1 MQGLRLPPLAC
12 WRLLRLGPRAQ
23 RSGGVSA
30 LGHPPLQP
38 LGTRLYAAQAA
49 EAVLDKSGAHVAS
62 SQTASEKKSLAAESK
77 SFAVG
82 MFKGQINTEQV
93 FPFPSA
99 LSEEQAQTLQELVGP
114 VSRFFEEVN
123 DPAKN
128 DVLEQVE
135 ERTMQGLKE
144 LGAFG
149 LQIPVHL
156 GGLGLSNT
164 QYARLVEIV
173 GMHDLGVGIT
183 LGAHQSIGFKG
194 ILLFGTPEQKE
205 KYLPK
210 LASGETIAAFC
221 LTEPASG
228 SDAAS
233 IRTTAELSPCGTF
246 YTLNGGK
253 IWISNGGIAEIFT
266 VFAKTPLKDEATGE
280 VKDKITAFIVERA
293 FGGVTHGPP
302 EKKMGIKASNTA
314 EVHFDAVRVPVENVL
329 GAPGAGFKVA
339 MNILNNGRFGMAAAL
354 AGTMRGVISQ
364 AVAHAANRT
373 QFGDKIYNF
382 GAIQEKLAR
391 MALLQ
396 YVTESMAYMISANM
410 DQGASDFQI
419 EAAISKIFGSEA
431 AWTVTDECIQLMGGM
446 GFMKDAGVE
455 RVMRDLRI
463 FRIFEGTNDILRLF
477 VALNGFQ
484 NAGNQM
490 RGLQKAIK
498 NPLGNA
504 GLIVS
509 EVSKRMRRRA
519 GFGTGITLSAVVH
532 PSLNSSAE
540 RTVQAIDLFAG
551 AVEEQLLKH
560 GKKIID
566 EQFVL
571 KRIAD
576 GAIDLYAMV
585 VVLSRASRSL
595 EQGHPTAQHEK
606 VLCDTWCTEAADRV
620 TQNLTSL
627 RADSTRQLFKNL
639 RSISKAVV
647 ENEGVVSPHPLGI

>member
-1 MQGLRLPPLAC
+1 MYTLRLPPKLC
-12 WRLLRLGPRAQ
+12 WSLLRLGPAPG
-23 RSGGVSA
+23 SGGIPALTYLVS
-30 LGHPPLQP
+30 QP
-38 LGTRLYAAQAA
+38 LGVRQYAAQAA
-49 EAVLDKSGAHVAS
+49 EAVLDKTGTSTTSAA
-62 SQTASEKKSLAAESK
+62 QTVQDKKSLAAESK

-82 MFKGQINTEQV
+82 MFKGQVNTEQV
-93 FPFPSA
+93 FPYPSA

-128 DVLEQVE
+128 DVLEHVE
-135 ERTMQGLKE
+135 EKTMQGLKE

-149 LQIPVHL
+149 LQIPVQL

-194 ILLFGTPEQKE
+194 ILLYGTQEQKE

-210 LASGETIAAFC
+210 LATGESIAAFC
-221 LTEPASG
+221 LTEPTSG

-233 IRTTAELSPCGTF
+233 IRTTAVLSPCGTY

-253 IWISNGGIAEIFT
+253 IWISNGGLAEIFT

-293 FGGVTHGPP
+293 FGGVTRGPP

-314 EVHFDAVRVPVENVL
+314 EVHFDGVRVPAENVL

-354 AGTMRGVISQ
+354 AGTMRGIIGK
-364 AVAHAANRT
+364 AVDYAANRT
-373 QFGDKIYNF
+373 QFGDKIHNF

-391 MALLQ
+391 MAVLQ

-446 GFMKDAGVE
+446 GYMKDTGVE

-484 NAGNQM
+484 NAGNQL
-490 RGLQKAIK
+490 RGLQRAIK
-498 NPLGNA
+498 NPIGNA
-504 GLIVS
+504 GLLVS
-509 EVSKRMRRRA
+509 EVSKRVRRKA
-519 GFGTGITLSAVVH
+519 GLGTGITLKTVVH
-532 PSLNSSAE
+532 PSLSSSGE
-540 RTVQAIDLFAG
+540 RTVRAIELFAG
-551 AVEEQLLKH
+551 VVEEQLLKH

-576 GAIDLYAMV
+576 SAIDLYAMV

-595 EQGHPTAQHEK
+595 ERGHTSAQHEK
-606 VLCDTWCTEAADRV
+606 MLCDTWCIEASDRI
-620 TQNLTSL
+620 TQNLMSL
-627 RADSTRQLFKNL
+627 RSDTTRQFFRNL
-639 RSISKAVV
+639 RGISRAMV
-647 ENEGVVSPHPLGI
+647 ECEGVVSPNPLGI

>member
-1 MQGLRLPPLAC
+1 MHTLRLPPKRC
-12 WRLLRLGPRAQ
+12 WGLLRLGCPR
-23 RSGGVSA
+23 RSGGLPA
-30 LGHPPLQP
+30 LAYPPPHL
-38 LGTRLYAAQAA
+38 LGRRPYAAQAA
-49 EAVLDKSGAHVAS
+49 EAVLDKSSAKADSAS
-62 SQTASEKKSLAAESK
+62 QAVSEKRTLTAESK
-77 SFAVG
+77 SFAIG

-93 FPFPSA
+93 FPYPSA
-99 LSEEQAQTLQELVGP
+99 LTEEQAQTLQELVGP

-123 DPAKN
+123 DPAQN
-128 DVLEQVE
+128 DTLEHVE
-135 ERTMQGLKE
+135 EKAMQGLKE

-149 LQIPVHL
+149 LQIPVHF

-164 QYARLVEIV
+164 QYARLVEVV

-194 ILLFGTPEQKE
+194 ILLYGTKQQKE
-205 KYLPK
+205 KYFPK
-210 LASGETIAAFC
+210 LATGETIAAYC
-221 LTEPASG
+221 LTEPTSG

-233 IRTTAELSPCGTF
+233 IRSTAQLSPCGTY
-246 YTLNGGK
+246 YTLNGSK
-253 IWISNGGIAEIFT
+253 LWISNGGIADIFT
-266 VFAKTPLKDEATGE
+266 VFARTPVKDEVTGE
-280 VKDKITAFIVERA
+280 VKDKITAFIVERG
-293 FGGVTHGPP
+293 FGGVTRGPP

-314 EVHFDAVRVPVENVL
+314 EVHFDGVRVPVENVL

-339 MNILNNGRFGMAAAL
+339 MNILNNGRFGMAAAM
-354 AGTMRGVISQ
+354 AGTMRGLISK
-364 AVAHAANRT
+364 AVDHAANRT

-382 GAIQEKLAR
+382 EGIQEKLAR

-410 DQGASDFQI
+410 DQGATDFQT

-431 AWTVTDECIQLMGGM
+431 AWTVADECIQLMGGM
-446 GFMKDAGVE
+446 GFMKEAGVE
-455 RVMRDLRI
+455 RVLRDLRI

-484 NAGNQM
+484 NAGNQL
-490 RGLQKAIK
+490 RGLQRAVK

-504 GLIVS
+504 GLLVS
-509 EVSKRMRRRA
+509 EVGKRVRRKA
-519 GFGTGITLSAVVH
+519 GFGTGITLKHVVH
-532 PSLNSSAE
+532 PTLNSSGE
-540 RTVQAIDLFAG
+540 RTVRAIDLFAG
-551 AVEEQLLKH
+551 VVEEQILKH

-576 GAIDLYAMV
+576 SAIDLYAMV

-595 EQGHPTAQHEK
+595 ERGDATAQHEK
-606 VLCDTWCTEAADRV
+606 MLCDTWCIEAYDRV

-627 RADSTRQLFKNL
+627 RSDSMRQFFRNL
-639 RSISKAVV
+639 RGISKAMV
-647 ENEGVVSPHPLGI
+647 ENEGVVSQNPLGI

>member
-1 MQGLRLPPLAC
+1 MHALRLPPRAC
-12 WRLLRLGPRAQ
+12 WRLWQLRPARG
-23 RSGGVSA
+23 SGGAPALA
-30 LGHPPLQP
+30 LGA
-38 LGTRLYAAQAA
+38 RLYAAQAA
-49 EAVLDKSGAHVAS
+49 QAVLDKSGTGVAS
-62 SQTASEKKSLAAESK
+62 PSQAVSEKKSLAAESK

-93 FPFPSA
+93 FPYPSV

-123 DPAKN
+123 DPAQN
-128 DVLEQVE
+128 DMLEHVE

-149 LQIPVHL
+149 LQIPIDL
-156 GGLGLSNT
+156 GGLGLSNS

-194 ILLFGTPEQKE
+194 ILLYGTPEQKK

-210 LASGETIAAFC
+210 LATGETIAAFC
-221 LTEPASG
+221 LSEPSSG

-233 IRTTAELSPCGTF
+233 IRTTAELSPCGTY
-246 YTLNGGK
+246 YTMNGGK
-253 IWISNGGIAEIFT
+253 IWISNGGLAEIFT
-266 VFAKTPLKDEATGE
+266 VFARTPLKDEATGE
-280 VKDKITAFIVERA
+280 VKDKITAFIVEQS
-293 FGGVTHGPP
+293 FGGVTRGPP

-314 EVHFDAVRVPVENVL
+314 EVLFDGVRVPVENVL

-339 MNILNNGRFGMAAAL
+339 MNVLNNGRFGMAAAM
-354 AGTMRGVISQ
+354 AGTMRGIIGK
-364 AVAHAANRT
+364 AVDHAANRT
-373 QFGDKIYNF
+373 QFGDKLYNF
-382 GAIQEKLAR
+382 GTIQEKLAR
-391 MALLQ
+391 MAMLQ

-410 DQGASDFQI
+410 DQGALDFQI

-431 AWTVTDECIQLMGGM
+431 AWIVTDECIQVLGGM
-446 GFMKDAGVE
+446 GVMKDAGVE
-455 RVMRDLRI
+455 RVLRDLRV

-477 VALNGFQ
+477 VALTGFQ
-484 NAGNQM
+484 NAGNQL
-490 RGLQKAIK
+490 RGLQKAVK

-504 GLIVS
+504 GLLVS
-509 EVSKRMRRRA
+509 EVGKRMRRRA
-519 GFGTGITLSAVVH
+519 GFGTGITLNAVVH
-532 PSLNSSAE
+532 PSLSTSSNRA
-540 RTVQAIDLFAG
+540 VQAIDLFAG
-551 AVEEQLLKH
+551 VVEEQLLKH

-576 GAIDLYAMV
+576 SAIDLYAMV

-595 EQGHPTAQHEK
+595 EHGHPTAQHEK
-606 VLCDTWCTEAADRV
+606 MLCDTWCMEASDRV
-620 TQNLTSL
+620 TQTLRSL
-627 RADSTRQLFKNL
+627 QSNSTRQLFKNL
-639 RSISKAVV
+639 RSISKALV
-647 ENEGVVSPHPLGI
+647 ENEGVVSPNPLGI